1 MVDRSDDASCLLGL
15 MGLAVERVVLSGLG
29 VKIVQLVTD
38 DPEAARCPGCGSV
51 STSGKDWVL
60 TRPRDLPC
68 GGEFAAVQWRKRR
81 WRCRTAACP
90 RQTFTEQVGQVPAG
104 MRTTT
109 RLRVALA
116 VAVEDGRDQSEVAA
130 AHGVSWPT
138 VQRAVVAYGLVELV
152 EPEPVGVLG
161 MDETRFGRPRWLP
174 DGHHDG
180 PGEDGR
186 MRWQRTDPWETGF
199 VDITGEQA
207 LLGQV
212 DGRTSA
218 AVQAWLAA
226 RSEEFRA
233 AVEVVVIDPHAGYAA
248 AVRAALPQAQI
259 AVDHFHLVMLANKTV
274 TAVRQR
280 VTRDLLG
287 RRGRTIDPAWANR
300 RLLLR
305 GRERL
310 SQAAL
315 TRMWNGCIDHEPTGQ
330 ILSAWIA
337 KEELRALCAT
347 AARGGHP
354 SEIRDQ
360 LYAFYRWCADANIP
374 ELTTLAETIET
385 WWPAVE
391 TFLLTGLT
399 NARTEGTNR
408 LIKQVKRAACGF
420 RNRENYR
427 RRVRLHCTWRTRRVS
442 ARNQTVPA

>member
-1 MVDRSDDASCLLGL
+1 VVDRSDDASCLLGL
-15 MGLAVERVVLSGLG
+15 EGLAVERVVLTALG

-38 DPEAARCPGCGSV
+38 DPNAARCPACRVV

-68 GGEFAAVQWRKRR
+68 GGEFAQVQWRKRR
-81 WRCRTAACP
+81 WRCRTPACP
-90 RQTFTEQVGQVPAG
+90 RGSFTEQVGQVPAG
-104 MRTTT
+104 MRTTS
-109 RLRVALA
+109 RLRAALA
-116 VAVEDGRDQSEVAA
+116 LAVEDGRDQSEVAA
-130 AHGVSWPT
+130 AHQVSWPT
-138 VQRAVVAYGLVELV
+138 VQRAVVARGAVELV
-152 EPEPVGVLG
+152 EPDPVAVLG

-174 DGHHDG
+174 DGQH
-180 PGEDGR
+180 PDGR
-186 MRWQRTDPWETGF
+186 IRWVRTDPWETGF
-199 VDITGEQA
+199 VDITGDQS

-226 RSEEFRA
+226 RTPAFREG
-233 AVEVVVIDPHAGYAA
+233 VEVVVIDPHAGYAA
-248 AVRAALPQAQI
+248 AVRAALPGAQV
-259 AVDHFHLVMLANKTV
+259 AVDHFHLIMLANKAV

-287 RRGRTIDPAWANR
+287 RRGQKIDSTWANR

-305 GRERL
+305 GCERL
-310 SQAAL
+310 SHPAL
-315 TRMWNGCIDHEPTGQ
+315 ARMWNGCVDHDPTGQ

-337 KEELRALCAT
+337 KEELRTLCAT
-347 AARGGHP
+347 AAGGGHP
-354 SEIRDQ
+354 GEIRDR
-360 LYAFYRWCADANIP
+360 LYAFYRWCVDAQIS

-385 WWPAVE
+385 WWPAIEV
-391 TFLLTGLT
+391 FLTTEIT

-427 RRVRLHCTWRTRRVS
+427 RRVRLHCTRRTRRLS
-442 ARNQTVPA
+442 ARKPTVPA

>member
-1 MVDRSDDASCLLGL
+1 VVDRSDDASCLLGL
-15 MGLAVERVVLSGLG
+15 AGLAVERVALTALG
-29 VKIVQLVTD
+29 VRIVQLVTD
-38 DPEAARCPGCGSV
+38 DPEAARCPVCRVV

-60 TRPRDLPC
+60 TRPHDLPC
-68 GGEFAAVQWRKRR
+68 GGGQVAVQWRKRR
-81 WRCRTAACP
+81 WRCRTVACA
-90 RQTFTEQVGQVPAG
+90 RQSFTEQVAQVPAG

-109 RLRVALA
+109 RLRTALA

-138 VQRAVVAYGLVELV
+138 VQRAVVTRGAVELV
-152 EPEPVGVLG
+152 EPEPVRVLG

-174 DGHHDG
+174 DGHHD
-180 PGEDGR
+180 DGR
-186 MRWQRTDPWETGF
+186 IRWSRTDPWETGF
-199 VDITGEQA
+199 VDITGDQA

-212 DGRTSA
+212 DSRTSA

-226 RSEEFRA
+226 RTEAFRA
-233 AVEVVVIDPHAGYAA
+233 GIEVVVIDPHAGYAA
-248 AVRAALPQAQI
+248 AVRAALPDAAI
-259 AVDHFHLVMLANKTV
+259 AVDHFHLIMLANKAV

-280 VTRDLLG
+280 VTRDLLA
-287 RRGRTIDPAWANR
+287 RRGRKTDPTWANR

-310 SQAAL
+310 SEQALA
-315 TRMWNGCIDHEPTGQ
+315 RMWNGCVDNDPTAQ

-347 AARGGHP
+347 AARGGHRH
-354 SEIRDQ
+354 EIHQR
-360 LYAFYRWCADANIP
+360 LWAFYRWCADAQIP

-385 WWPAVE
+385 WWPAIEV
-391 TFLLTGLT
+391 FLTTGLT

-420 RNRENYR
+420 RNRDNYR
-427 RRVRLHCTWRTRRVS
+427 RRVRLHCTRKTRRLS
-442 ARNQTVPA
+442 ARNPTVPAQS

>member
-1 MVDRSDDASCLLGL
+1 

-138 VQRAVVAYGLVELV
+138 VQRAVVAHGLVELV

-310 SQAAL
+310 SQPAL

-427 RRVRLHCTWRTRRVS
+427 RRVRLHCTRRTRRLS

>member
-1 MVDRSDDASCLLGL
+1 MVDGTDDASCLLGL
-15 MGLAVERVVLSGLG
+15 AGLAVERVVLTVLG
-29 VKIVQLVTD
+29 VKMVQLVTD
-38 DPEAARCPGCGSV
+38 DPDAARCPVCRAT

-68 GGEFAAVQWRKRR
+68 GGEFAVVQWRKRR
-81 WRCRTAACP
+81 WRCRTEDCP
-90 RQTFTEQVGQVPAG
+90 QQTFTEQVAQVPAG

-109 RLRVALA
+109 RLRAALA

-138 VQRAVVAYGLVELV
+138 VQRAVVALSAVELI
-152 EPEPVGVLG
+152 EPEPTTVLG

-174 DGHHDG
+174 DGHHD
-180 PGEDGR
+180 DGR
-186 MRWQRTDPWETGF
+186 VRWRRTDPWETGF
-199 VDITGEQA
+199 VDITGDQS

-226 RSEEFRA
+226 RTPEFRA
-233 AVEVVVIDPHAGYAA
+233 GVEVVVIDPHAGYAA
-248 AVRAALPQAQI
+248 AVRAVLPDAVI
-259 AVDHFHLVMLANKTV
+259 AVDHFHLIMLANKAV

-287 RRGRTIDPAWANR
+287 RRGRKVDPAWANR

-315 TRMWNGCIDHEPTGQ
+315 ARMWNGCVDHDPSGQ

-337 KEELRALCAT
+337 KEELRTLCAT
-347 AARGGHP
+347 AARGGHRHD
-354 SEIRDQ
+354 IRDR
-360 LYAFYRWCADANIP
+360 LWRFYRWCADADIP

-385 WWPAVE
+385 WWPAIEV
-391 TFLLTGLT
+391 FLTTRLT

-420 RNRENYR
+420 RNRDNYR
-427 RRVRLHCTWRTRRVS
+427 RRVRLHCTRHTRRLS
-442 ARNQTVPA
+442 ARDPTVPA

>member
-1 MVDRSDDASCLLGL
+1 
-15 MGLAVERVVLSGLG
+15 
-29 VKIVQLVTD
+29 
-38 DPEAARCPGCGSV
+38 
-51 STSGKDWVL
+51 
-60 TRPRDLPC
+60 
-68 GGEFAAVQWRKRR
+68 
-81 WRCRTAACP
+81 
-90 RQTFTEQVGQVPAG
+90 
-104 MRTTT
+104 
-109 RLRVALA
+109 

-138 VQRAVVAYGLVELV
+138 VQRAVVALGAIELV
-152 EPEPVGVLG
+152 EPEPTTVLG

-174 DGHHDG
+174 EGHHD
-180 PGEDGR
+180 DGR
-186 MRWQRTDPWETGF
+186 VRWRRTDPWETGF
-199 VDITGEQA
+199 VDITGDQS

-226 RSEEFRA
+226 RTPEFRA

-248 AVRAALPQAQI
+248 AVRQALPDAAI
-259 AVDHFHLVMLANKTV
+259 AVDHFHLIMLANKAV

-287 RRGRTIDPAWANR
+287 RRGRKIDPAWANR

-315 TRMWNGCIDHEPTGQ
+315 ARMWNGCVDHDPSGQ

-337 KEELRALCAT
+337 KEELRALCAV
-347 AARGGHP
+347 AARGGHRHD
-354 SEIRDQ
+354 IRDR
-360 LYAFYRWCADANIP
+360 LWRFYRWCADADIA

-385 WWPAVE
+385 WWPAIEV
-391 TFLLTGLT
+391 FLTTGLT

-420 RNRENYR
+420 RNRDNYR
-427 RRVRLHCTWRTRRVS
+427 RRVRLHCTRHTRRLS
-442 ARNQTVPA
+442 ARKPTVPA

>member
-1 MVDRSDDASCLLGL
+1 VDC
-15 MGLAVERVVLSGLG
+15 
-29 VKIVQLVTD
+29 
-38 DPEAARCPGCGSV
+38 AR
-51 STSGKDWVL
+51 
-60 TRPRDLPC
+60 
-68 GGEFAAVQWRKRR
+68 A
-81 WRCRTAACP
+81 
-90 RQTFTEQVGQVPAG
+90 TFTEQVAQVPAG

-109 RLRVALA
+109 RLRTALA
-116 VAVEDGRDQSEVAA
+116 VAVQDGRDQSEVAA

-138 VQRAVVAYGLVELV
+138 VQRAVVVHGAVELG
-152 EPEPVGVLG
+152 EPEPTPVLG

-174 DGHHDG
+174 EGVHDG

-186 MRWQRTDPWETGF
+186 IRWVRTDPWETGF
-199 VDITGEQA
+199 VDIAGDQA

-226 RSEEFRA
+226 RTPEFRA
-233 AVEVVVIDPHAGYAA
+233 GVEVVVIDPHAGYAA
-248 AVRAALPQAQI
+248 AVRAALPDAVI
-259 AVDHFHLVMLANKTV
+259 AVDHFHLIMLANKAV
-274 TAVRQR
+274 TTVRQR
-280 VTRDLLG
+280 VTQDLLG
-287 RRGRTIDPAWANR
+287 RRGRTLDPAWVNR

-305 GRERL
+305 GSERL

-315 TRMWNGCIDHEPTGQ
+315 ARMWNGCVDADPSGQ

-347 AARGGHP
+347 AAQGGHR
-354 SEIRDQ
+354 EDIHQQ
-360 LYAFYRWCADANIP
+360 LWAFYRWCADADIP

-385 WWPAVE
+385 WWPAIEV
-391 TFLLTGLT
+391 FLTTGIT

-427 RRVRLHCTWRTRRVS
+427 RRVRLHCTRQTRRLS
-442 ARNQTVPA
+442 ARNPTVPA